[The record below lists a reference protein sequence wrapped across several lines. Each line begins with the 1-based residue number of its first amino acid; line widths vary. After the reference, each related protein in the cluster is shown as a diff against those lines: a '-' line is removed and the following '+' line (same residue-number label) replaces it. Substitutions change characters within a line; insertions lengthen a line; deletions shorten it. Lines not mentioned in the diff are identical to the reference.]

1 MEKNKRKTSGKKARK
16 SSPRSSTPTASELP
30 WSAKRV
36 HPSIVEIRCDMT
48 HTLEQW
54 VLLRSDAHHDNPHSI
69 HEKEKADLDEAVKR
83 KAIIIDI
90 GDFFCAMG
98 GKADPRRSRHGI
110 TRPEH
115 IDAPDYFDS
124 LVVHGAKFLAPYS
137 RNFAIIAQGNHET
150 SVLKHQETDLTARL
164 VERINTQT
172 GSHIHD
178 GRYGGDVAFLLRRH
192 GKRATVWLSYH
203 HGDGGGG
210 LMSFGTLSVRR
221 RASWNPVASVVAFGH
236 IHERWALE
244 ITRRVP
250 MSNKGK
256 YFVDLLPQHHVCCG
270 TLKDEYGGWKDGLAA
285 SGASGWHVERGAP
298 PKPIGSMWM
307 RIVLERSKTGGV
319 DRSRPRMEFIPT

>member
-1 MEKNKRKTSGKKARK
+1 MAKNKRTKTGKRARK
-16 SSPRSSTPTASELP
+16 ASRRSSTPTASALP

-36 HPSIVEIRCDMT
+36 HPSIVEIRCDLT
-48 HTLEQW
+48 RTPEQW
-54 VLLRSDAHHDNPHSI
+54 VLLRSDAHHDNPHSL

-115 IDAPDYFDS
+115 IDALDYFDS
-124 LVVHGAKFLAPYS
+124 LVVHGAKFLAPYA

-164 VERINTQT
+164 VERLNTQT
-172 GSHIHD
+172 GSTIHD
-178 GRYGGDVAFLLRRH
+178 GRYGGDVCFHIKQFGRI
-192 GKRATVWLSYH
+192 ATMWLSYH

-221 RASWNPVASVVAFGH
+221 RASWNPMASVIAFGH

-250 MSNKGK
+250 SSNKGRF
-256 YFVDLLPQHHVCCG
+256 FVDLLPQHHVCCG
-270 TLKDEYGGWKDGLAA
+270 TLKDEYGGMRSGREP

-307 RIVLERSKTGGV
+307 RIVLERGRQDGR
-319 DRSRPRMEFIPT
+319 DRIRPRMEFIPT